1 MKSYTEYIHAL
12 YKSDPNYAFF
22 FLLYVLEAIIS
33 DDKEVQSE
41 LQNFMREEEF
51 FL

>member
-12 YKSDPNYAFF
+12 YKSDSNYAFSVEE
-22 FLLYVLEAIIS
+22 YVLEAIIS
-33 DDKEVQSE
+33 NDKEALSE
-41 LQNFMREEEF
+41 LQDFMQEEGF

>member
-12 YKSDPNYAFF
+12 YKSDPNYAFSVEEY
-22 FLLYVLEAIIS
+22 LLEAIIS

-41 LQNFMREEEF
+41 LQDFMQEEGF
-51 FL
+51 HL